1 MKKYFLFMIC
11 LAVLLSYNPSQLLG
25 QNDSLSNVRKEQGY
39 PVVFNDTLFY
49 LYSNLGPFSP
59 AERAQAIVQR
69 INTLSRDP
77 FFKTDSLQ
85 IIESELTTDIMY
97 QDRIIMSVTDAD
109 ARARNGTR
117 PEMARLDLEIL
128 KKAIQQE
135 RESTSLKSI
144 IIQVFSTL
152 LVILILIIIVYF
164 VHRLFKL
171 AYRRIRSLKGVMFK
185 GFNIKGLEILPAE
198 KQVQLAL
205 YIGKTL
211 EVIIILLLI
220 YFTLPLLFSFF
231 PWTKDISNEL
241 LQFVLKPLK
250 MIVGGILE
258 FLPNLFIIVV
268 VFIVI
273 RYVIKLVKLIA
284 DGVEKGTISFPRFYP
299 EWAKPTFNLIRI
311 LLYAFM
317 FVILFPYLPGSSSP
331 AFRGV
336 TIFLG
341 LLFSL
346 GSSSAIANLI
356 AGLVITYMRSFKIGD
371 RVKIGDEVGDV
382 IEKSLLLT
390 RIRTIKNEEITIPN
404 STILSRYSINYSSAS
419 QNLGLILHTTVTI
432 GYNAPWRT
440 IHQLL
445 VSAAKSTSGILNQ
458 PEPFVLQTSLDDSYV
473 SYQINAYTDQPNR
486 MAQIYSELH
495 QNIQDK
501 FNEAKVEIL
510 SPRYGAI
517 RDGNQATIPA
527 DYLPEGYR
535 APAFRISKADDEK
548 SDKSK

>member
-1 MKKYFLFMIC
+1 MKKIFFVLIC
-11 LAVLLSYNPSQLLG
+11 LVILLSFGPHPSWG
-25 QNDSLSNVRKEQGY
+25 QNDSASAVKTGPEY

-59 AERAQAIVQR
+59 AERARAVVQR
-69 INTLSRDP
+69 ITALAQDP
-77 FFKTDSLQ
+77 FFNVDSLQ
-85 IIESELTTDIMY
+85 VSENELTSDIMY
-97 QDRIIMSVTDAD
+97 QDRIIMSVTEVD
-109 ARARNGTR
+109 ARARNETR
-117 PEMARLDLEIL
+117 SEMARLDLEIL
-128 KKAIQQE
+128 KKVIQQE
-135 RESTSLKSI
+135 KEKTSLKSI
-144 IIQVFSTL
+144 IIQVLSTL
-152 LVILILIIIVYF
+152 LVILILIVIVYF

-171 AYRRIRSLKGVMFK
+171 AYQRIRSLKGLVFK
-185 GFNIKGLEILPAE
+185 GLSIKGLEILPAE

-205 YIGKTL
+205 YVGKAL

-220 YFTLPLLFSFF
+220 YFTLPLVFSFF

-241 LQFVLKPLK
+241 LQFIMKPLK
-250 MIVGGILE
+250 MILVGILA
-258 FLPNLFIIVV
+258 FLPNLFIILVV
-268 VFIVI
+268 YIVI
-273 RYVIKLVKLIA
+273 RYAVKLVKLIA

-299 EWAKPTFNLIRI
+299 DWAKPTFNLIRYA
-311 LLYAFM
+311 LYAFM
-317 FVILFPYLPGSSSP
+317 FVVIFPYLPGSSSP

-336 TIFLG
+336 SIFLG

-346 GSSSAIANLI
+346 GSTSAIANLI
-356 AGLVITYMRSFKIGD
+356 AGLVITYMRSFKLGD

-390 RIRTIKNEEITIPN
+390 RIRTIKNEEVTIPN
-404 STILSRYSINYSSAS
+404 STIMSRHTINYSSAS

-432 GYNAPWRT
+432 GYNVPWRT
-440 IHQLL
+440 VHQLL
-445 VSAAKSTSGILNQ
+445 ISAAKSTPGILNQ

-473 SYQINAYTDQPNR
+473 SYQINAYTNEPNR
-486 MAQIYSELH
+486 MAEIYSELH

-501 FNEAKVEIL
+501 FNQAKVEIL
-510 SPRYGAI
+510 SPRYEAI

-535 APAFRISKADDEK
+535 APAFRISKANDEK

>member
-25 QNDSLSNVRKEQGY
+25 QNDSLSNVRTEQGY

-69 INTLSRDP
+69 ITALSQDP

-97 QDRIIMSVTDAD
+97 QDRIIMSITDAD
-109 ARARNGTR
+109 ARARNETR
-117 PEMARLDLEIL
+117 SEMARLDLEIL

-205 YIGKTL
+205 HIGKAV

-220 YFTLPLLFSFF
+220 YFSLPILFSFF
-231 PWTKDISNEL
+231 PWTKDISSEL
-241 LQFVLKPLK
+241 LQFTLKPLN
-250 MIVGGILE
+250 MIVVGILD
-258 FLPNLFIIVV
+258 FLPNLFVIIVV
-268 VFIVI
+268 LVVT
-273 RYVIKLVKLIA
+273 RYLIKIMKLIA
-284 DGVEKGTISFPRFYP
+284 EGVERGTISFPRFYP
-299 EWAKPTFNLIRI
+299 DWAKPTFNLIRI
-311 LLYAFM
+311 LLYAFV
-317 FVILFPYLPGSSSP
+317 FVLIFPYLPGSSSP

-336 TIFLG
+336 SIFLG

-371 RVKIGDEVGDV
+371 RVRIGDEVGDV

-517 RDGNQATIPA
+517 RDGNQTTIPA
-527 DYLPEGYR
+527 DYLPKEYQ
-535 APAFRISKADDEK
+535 APAFRISKANDEK